1 MRSKVTL
8 GDKSIDNAGIP
19 SDYKLAISE
28 YIWNGFDAK
37 ATNVDI
43 QFKPNEIGYIS
54 SFSIS
59 DNGEGINLSTIEST
73 FGAFLDSQKRQ
84 TFQRTSEV
92 KGKMGKGRFSF
103 INFCSKAVWKTRYK
117 QEDNSI
123 LQYDITI
130 NEGDKD
136 YYETNNNQIIQQGN
150 TGTEVFFYN
159 LKNISSSHFTHP
171 SFSEFLAQE
180 FGWFLHLNKEKGYSI
195 SINGIAIDYEY
206 LIAEDETIT
215 EHISD
220 FEFEI
225 SYIRWDKKI
234 GDKFYYYYLNS
245 NKYEL
250 GKELTS
256 FNNNAINFFHSIY
269 ISSDYFDN
277 FSFEEKPQPRI
288 DNVKKS
294 VGFCL

>member
-159 LKNISSSHFTHP
+159 F
-171 SFSEFLAQE
+171 
-180 FGWFLHLNKEKGYSI
+180 
-195 SINGIAIDYEY
+195 
-206 LIAEDETIT
+206 
-215 EHISD
+215 
-220 FEFEI
+220 
-225 SYIRWDKKI
+225 
-234 GDKFYYYYLNS
+234 LNS
-245 NKYEL
+245 ATL
-250 GKELTS
+250 L
-256 FNNNAINFFHSIY
+256 
-269 ISSDYFDN
+269 
-277 FSFEEKPQPRI
+277 
-288 DNVKKS
+288 
-294 VGFCL
+294 